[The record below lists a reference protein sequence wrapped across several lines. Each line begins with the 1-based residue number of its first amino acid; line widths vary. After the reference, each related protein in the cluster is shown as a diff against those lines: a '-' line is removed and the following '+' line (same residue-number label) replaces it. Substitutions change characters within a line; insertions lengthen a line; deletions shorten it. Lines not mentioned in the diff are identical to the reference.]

1 LTTYLKGVYW
11 DLDGTIANTELE
23 AHLPAFN
30 SAFEDLGIEWNWDT
44 NKYIQLLKINGG
56 KNRIAHYSKLSNK
69 ILSKNLITKIHEKK
83 QFHYL
88 EIIKKNCVNFKPGVL
103 RLINELNRKKIRQF
117 IVTSSSRK
125 QVDLLVEYLFKGF
138 NPFEFIIASEDVEL
152 KKPNPVPYLKAVKLS
167 GIKKNN
173 SIVFEDSNPG
183 LKSSLAANLPTIF
196 VPSNIPTVL
205 DENIKLDCI
214 LDSLG
219 DENNVANVIKGPKLK
234 KSYVDYSFLNDYLR
248 DICNAKN

>member
-1 LTTYLKGVYW
+1 MTNLEGVYW

-30 SAFEDLGIEWNWDT
+30 LAFKDLGIEWYWDK
-44 NKYIQLLKINGG
+44 NKYIQLLEINGG
-56 KNRIAHYSKLSNK
+56 KNRIAHYSKLTNLGLSNYL
-69 ILSKNLITKIHEKK
+69 ILKIHEKK

-88 EIIKKNCVNFKPGVL
+88 ELIKKNCVNLKTGVF
-103 RLINELNRKKIRQF
+103 RLVNELHRKKIRQF
-117 IVTSSSRK
+117 IVTSSSRV
-125 QVDLLVEYLFKGF
+125 QVDLLVEYLFNGF
-138 NPFEFIIASEDVEL
+138 NPFEFIISSEDVEL
-152 KKPNPVPYLKAVKLS
+152 KKPNPLPYLKAIQSS
-167 GIKKNN
+167 GIDKNN

-196 VPSNIPTVL
+196 VPSNIPIVL
-205 DENIKLDCI
+205 EENIKLDCI

-234 KSYVDYSFLNDYLR
+234 KSYVDYSFLSDYLVSFN
-248 DICNAKN
+248 NAKN

>member
-1 LTTYLKGVYW
+1 MTYLKGVYW

-30 SAFEDLGIEWNWDT
+30 HAFSDIGIDWNWDT

-56 KNRIAHYSKLSNK
+56 RNRIAHYSRLNNNYFSDDL
-69 ILSKNLITKIHEKK
+69 ILKIHEKK

-88 EIIKKNCVNFKPGVL
+88 ELIKKNSVNLKTGVL
-103 RLINELNRKKIRQF
+103 RLINELYRKKIRQF
-117 IVTSSSRK
+117 IVTSSSRN
-125 QVDLLVEYLFKGF
+125 QVDLLIKYLFNGF
-138 NPFEFIIASEDVEL
+138 NPFEFIISSEDVDL
-152 KKPNPVPYLKAVKLS
+152 KKPNPLPYLKAVQLS

-196 VPSNIPTVL
+196 VPSNIPIVL
-205 DENIKLDCI
+205 EQNIKLDCI

-234 KSYVDYSFLNDYLR
+234 KSYIDYNFLNDYLVSFN
-248 DICNAKN
+248 NAKN